1 MPSLADRRRFEH
13 LTLPKP
19 LPARFG
25 SEKVFILDLSINGA
39 RVAHQHP
46 QLATS
51 SEFLRFE
58 WQGAELAFES
68 EVLRTSADSTKIGS
82 TTVWESGLFFLEAV
96 GGSDR
101 TIRELLADQILRVLD
116 ERKANARGIPPI
128 AATYVKT
135 GGREGGYVIWRLA
148 GGQWRSTAS
157 EKADQPADGFTVSAR
172 ESSDQVQMLRETYEN
187 SDFEGRKMIRKMAE
201 LATSTPEGVATRKF
215 QP

>member
-1 MPSLADRRRFEH
+1 MPPSSDRRRFEH

-19 LPARFG
+19 IPARFG

-46 QLATS
+46 KLASTS
-51 SEFLRFE
+51 EMLRFE
-58 WQGAELAFES
+58 WQGAELAFET
-68 EVLRTSADSTKIGS
+68 EVLRTSADATRIGT
-82 TTVWESGLFFLEAV
+82 TTVWESGVFFLEAV
-96 GGSDR
+96 GGSDK
-101 TIRELLADQILRVLD
+101 TIREILADQILRVLD

-135 GGREGGYVIWRLA
+135 GGREGGYIVWRFMA
-148 GGQWRSTAS
+148 GQWRSTPS
-157 EKADQPADGFTVSAR
+157 EKPDQPQDGFTVSAR
-172 ESSDQVQMLRETYEN
+172 ESREQVQMLCETYVN

>member
-1 MPSLADRRRFEH
+1 MPALSDRRRFEH

-25 SEKVFILDLSINGA
+25 SEKVFILDISINGA

-46 QLATS
+46 KLATS
-51 SEFLRFE
+51 SELLRFE

-68 EVLRTSADSTKIGS
+68 EVLRTSSDSTKIGS

-135 GGREGGYVIWRLA
+135 GGKEGGYTVWRLT

-157 EKADQPADGFTVSAR
+157 EKPDQPSDGFTVSSR

>member
-1 MPSLADRRRFEH
+1 MLSASDRRRFEH

-19 LPARFG
+19 IPARFG
-25 SEKVFILDLSINGA
+25 SEKVFILDLSVNGA

-46 QLATS
+46 KLATS
-51 SEFLRFE
+51 SELLRFE

-68 EVLRTSADSTKIGS
+68 EVLRTSSDSTKIGS

-96 GGSDR
+96 SDSDR

-135 GGREGGYVIWRLA
+135 GGREGGYITWHLNA
-148 GGQWRSTAS
+148 GHWRSTS
-157 EKADQPADGFTVSAR
+157 SDSPVQPNDGFTVSAR
-172 ESSDQVQMLRETYEN
+172 ETSDQVQMLCETYEN

>member
-1 MPSLADRRRFEH
+1 MAPSSDRRRFEH

-19 LPARFG
+19 IPARFG

-39 RVAHQHP
+39 RVAHQRTH
-46 QLATS
+46 LATS
-51 SEFLRFE
+51 SEMLRFE
-58 WQGAELAFES
+58 WQGSELAFES
-68 EVLRTSADSTKIGS
+68 EVLRTSSDATKIGI
-82 TTVWESGLFFLEAV
+82 TTVWESGLFFLEAI
-96 GGSDR
+96 GGSDGM
-101 TIRELLADQILRVLD
+101 IRDLLADQILRVLD

-135 GGREGGYVIWRLA
+135 GGREGGYIIWRLA
-148 GGQWRSTAS
+148 AGQWRSSPS
-157 EKADQPADGFTVSAR
+157 EKPDQPQDGFTVSAR
-172 ESSDQVQMLRETYEN
+172 ESQEQVQMLCETYVN

>member
-1 MPSLADRRRFEH
+1 MPSLSDRRRFEH
-13 LTLPKP
+13 LTLAKP
-19 LPARFG
+19 IPARFG

-39 RVAHQHP
+39 RVAHQHVK
-46 QLATS
+46 LATS
-51 SEFLRFE
+51 SELLRFE
-58 WQGAELAFES
+58 WHGTELAFES
-68 EVLRTSADSTKIGS
+68 EVLRTSSESTKIGNS
-82 TTVWESGLFFLEAV
+82 TVWESGLFFLEPV

-101 TIRELLADQILRVLD
+101 TIRDLLADQILRVLD

-135 GGREGGYVIWRLA
+135 GGREGGYVVWRLA
-148 GGQWRSTAS
+148 SGQWRSAAS
-157 EKADQPADGFTVSAR
+157 EKPEQPVDGFTVSAR
-172 ESSDQVQMLRETYEN
+172 ESSDQVKMLCETYEH

>member
-1 MPSLADRRRFEH
+1 MAPSSDRRRFEH

-19 LPARFG
+19 IPARFG

-46 QLATS
+46 KLATS
-51 SEFLRFE
+51 SEMLRFE
-58 WQGAELAFES
+58 WQASELAFES
-68 EVLRTSADSTKIGS
+68 EVLRTSPDAARIGT
-82 TTVWESGLFFLEAV
+82 TTVWESGLFFLESV

-101 TIRELLADQILRVLD
+101 TIRELLSDQILRVLD

-135 GGREGGYVIWRLA
+135 GGREGGYIVWRLMA
-148 GGQWRSTAS
+148 GQWRSTPS
-157 EKADQPADGFTVSAR
+157 EKPDQPQDGFTVSAR
-172 ESSDQVQMLRETYEN
+172 ESEEQVQMLCETYAN

>member
-1 MPSLADRRRFEH
+1 M
-13 LTLPKP
+13 TLPKP
-19 LPARFG
+19 IPARFG

-46 QLATS
+46 KLATS
-51 SEFLRFE
+51 SEMLRFE
-58 WQGAELAFES
+58 WQAAELAFES
-68 EVLRTSADSTKIGS
+68 EVLRTSPDAARIGT
-82 TTVWESGLFFLEAV
+82 TTVWESGLFFLESV

-101 TIRELLADQILRVLD
+101 TIRELLSDQILRVLD

-135 GGREGGYVIWRLA
+135 GGREGGYIVWRLLA
-148 GGQWRSTAS
+148 GQWRSTPS
-157 EKADQPADGFTVSAR
+157 EKPDQPQDGFTVSAR
-172 ESSDQVQMLRETYEN
+172 ESTEQVQMLCETYAN

>member
-1 MPSLADRRRFEH
+1 MPPSSDRRRFEH

-25 SEKVFILDLSINGA
+25 SEKVFILDISINGA

-46 QLATS
+46 KLATS
-51 SEFLRFE
+51 SELLRFE
-58 WQGAELAFES
+58 WHAAELAFEC
-68 EVLRTSADSTKIGS
+68 EVLRTSSDSTKIGS
-82 TTVWESGLFFLEAV
+82 STVWESGLLFLEAI
-96 GGSDR
+96 GGSDG

-135 GGREGGYVIWRLA
+135 GGREGGYIVWRLA
-148 GGQWRSTAS
+148 SGQWRSS
-157 EKADQPADGFTVSAR
+157 SSDRPDQPADGFTVSAR
-172 ESSDQVQMLRETYEN
+172 ESSDQVEMLRETYEN